1 MSDTEFEHN
10 DNKEIEEDYYEDDG
24 NLMSDHKEFLL
35 LNDPTKYVYMRRVV
49 QRPYAK
55 KNEIYLSNNGKFIY
69 YVKRV
74 KNLLFNQKEKEIII
88 HGLGAAISLA
98 VKLSLYLQKDI
109 EGLTLSTTTSSEEII
124 DQYDP
129 LVNDLEPV
137 LKIRHASAIHI
148 KIINDGSSTN
158 VNSSSTTVA
167 TTLTPINFRTTSKKA
182 NSQSKENKKLLKRQE
197 LDKKVEQARSQQKQ
211 QRELREQARLQ
222 QQQQQHQEDNNQ

>member
-1 MSDTEFEHN
+1 MSDTEFEEN
-10 DNKEIEEDYYEDDG
+10 ETNIDETEEDYNEDDE

-55 KNEIYLSNNGKFIY
+55 KNEIYLSNNGKFLY
-69 YVKRV
+69 YVKRA
-74 KNLLFNQKEKEIII
+74 KNLLFNQREKEIII

-98 VKLSLYLQKDI
+98 VELSLYLQKDI

-158 VNSSSTTVA
+158 PNTTNSTTTTTT
-167 TTLTPINFRTTSKKA
+167 TTLTPINFRTTSKKS

-197 LDKKVEQARSQQKQ
+197 LDKKVEQAKSQQKQ
-211 QRELREQARLQ
+211 QREQ
-222 QQQQQHQEDNNQ
+222 QQLKVQETC

>member
-1 MSDTEFEHN
+1 MSDTEFEEN
-10 DNKEIEEDYYEDDG
+10 ETNIDETEEDYNEDDE

-55 KNEIYLSNNGKFIY
+55 KNEIYLSNNGKFLY

-74 KNLLFNQKEKEIII
+74 KNLLFNQREKEIII

-98 VKLSLYLQKDI
+98 VELSLYLQRDI

-158 VNSSSTTVA
+158 PNKTNSTTTA
-167 TTLTPINFRTTSKKA
+167 TTLTPINFRTTSKKS

-197 LDKKVEQARSQQKQ
+197 LDKKVEQAKSQQKQ
-211 QRELREQARLQ
+211 QREQ
-222 QQQQQHQEDNNQ
+222 QLKIQET

>member
-1 MSDTEFEHN
+1 MSDTEFEEN
-10 DNKEIEEDYYEDDG
+10 ETNIDETEEDYNEDDE

-55 KNEIYLSNNGKFIY
+55 KNEIYLSNNGKFLY

-74 KNLLFNQKEKEIII
+74 KNLLFNQREKEIII

-98 VKLSLYLQKDI
+98 VELSLYLQRDI

-158 VNSSSTTVA
+158 PNKTNSTTTA
-167 TTLTPINFRTTSKKA
+167 TTLTPINFRTTSKKS

-197 LDKKVEQARSQQKQ
+197 LDKKVEQAKSQQKQ
-211 QRELREQARLQ
+211 QREEQQLKI
-222 QQQQQHQEDNNQ
+222 QETC

>member
-1 MSDTEFEHN
+1 MSDTEFEEN
-10 DNKEIEEDYYEDDG
+10 ETNIGETEEDYNEDDE

-49 QRPYAK
+49 QRSYAK
-55 KNEIYLSNNGKFIY
+55 KNEIYLSNNGKFLY
-69 YVKRV
+69 YVKRA
-74 KNLLFNQKEKEIII
+74 KNLLFNQREKEIII

-98 VKLSLYLQKDI
+98 VELSLYLQKDI

-148 KIINDGSSTN
+148 KIINDGSSINPNTIN
-158 VNSSSTTVA
+158 STTTTT
-167 TTLTPINFRTTSKKA
+167 TTLTPINFRTTSKKS

-197 LDKKVEQARSQQKQ
+197 LDKKVEQARTQQKQ
-211 QRELREQARLQ
+211 QREQRQPKI
-222 QQQQQHQEDNNQ
+222 QETC